1 MSEFEE
7 ELSVLRTRHNMLMD
21 ALGFKRD
28 ANLEGVVIEDVRR
41 LRPEMVK
48 ARQTLYSAQEFDEL
62 AQVFW
67 EEKSQFAAKLWRM
80 GRSYL
85 QRAQD
90 AEQQV
95 AVLRMSHD
103 SAVRATLIREKALKI
118 AAKEYGGDAI
128 CFLWLGKA
136 ERFLVE
142 NGTITAGPLNDLQ
155 LSLANELAVKLKH
168 PNATL
173 EYNQCGDDSWI
184 LVKTDHDADGDAA
197 RMLIGSGLT
206 EDEAWESAARRVKK
220 GIARSEAAPK
230 LEAEHAA

>member
-1 MSEFEE
+1 MSEFEV

-28 ANLEGVVIEDVRR
+28 ANLDGVVIEDVRG
-41 LRPEMVK
+41 LRSEMAK
-48 ARQTLYSAQEFDEL
+48 ARRALYSAQEFDEL

-90 AEQQV
+90 AEQQL
-95 AVLRMSHD
+95 AVLQMSHD
-103 SAVRATLIREKALKI
+103 YAVRAKLIRDKALKI
-118 AAKEYGGDAI
+118 AAKEFGGDAI

-136 ERFLVE
+136 ERLLVE
-142 NGTITAGPLNDLQ
+142 NGTIPAQPQKDIQ
-155 LSLANELAVKLKH
+155 LSLANEVAVKLKH

-184 LVKTDHDADGDAA
+184 LVKTDQDADGDAA
-197 RMLIGSGLT
+197 GMLIGCGLT

-230 LEAEHAA
+230 LEAENAA